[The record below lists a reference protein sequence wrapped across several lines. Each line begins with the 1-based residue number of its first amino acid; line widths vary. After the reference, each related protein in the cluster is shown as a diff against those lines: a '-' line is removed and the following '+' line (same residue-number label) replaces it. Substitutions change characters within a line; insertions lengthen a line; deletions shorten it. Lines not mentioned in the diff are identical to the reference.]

1 MRILSNQVLLV
12 AVVSWFVAQSL
23 KIVSGLVVDHKL
35 NLKLF
40 FASGGMPSSH
50 TSTVVGL
57 TTAVA
62 YACGLDSVE
71 FAISFVFSTIVMYD
85 ATGVRWQAGRQAEV
99 LNYIMEHWHD
109 KKTPELFQQNLKI
122 LIGHTPFQMLA
133 GAVLGVAIGVLM
145 NL

>member
-71 FAISFVFSTIVMYD
+71 FAISFVFFHHCDV
-85 ATGVRWQAGRQAEV
+85 
-99 LNYIMEHWHD
+99 
-109 KKTPELFQQNLKI
+109 
-122 LIGHTPFQMLA
+122 
-133 GAVLGVAIGVLM
+133 
-145 NL
+145 